1 MNPVSPAPTA
11 RIATTRV
18 HRFAALALCVFLFG
32 SAAPALAQMDPAPA
46 HPELRPVLDEFGG
59 RAGLDALMDD
69 FMTRLLADA
78 RTREFFEFADQPR
91 VKQQLAEQFCVILGG
106 DCVYTGRSMA
116 ESHEGLDIRRDEFN
130 ALVEILQDSMNA
142 RGIAF
147 SAQNK
152 LLAQLAPMHRE
163 VVTR

>member
-1 MNPVSPAPTA
+1 MNPAPSTALPGLRPLAVLLLGAALIVSAPT
-11 RIATTRV
+11 
-18 HRFAALALCVFLFG
+18 
-32 SAAPALAQMDPAPA
+32 SSAQMNPAPA
-46 HPELRPVLDEFGG
+46 NPELRPVLEEFGG
-59 RAGLDALMDD
+59 RGGLEALMDY
-69 FMTRLLADA
+69 FMARLLADA

-91 VKQQLAEQFCVILGG
+91 VKRQLVEQFCVILGG
-106 DCVYTGRSMA
+106 DCIYSGRSMA

>member
-1 MNPVSPAPTA
+1 MNPAPSTALPGLRPLAVLLLGAALIVSAPT
-11 RIATTRV
+11 
-18 HRFAALALCVFLFG
+18 
-32 SAAPALAQMDPAPA
+32 SSAQMNPAPA
-46 HPELRPVLDEFGG
+46 NPELRPVLEEFGG
-59 RAGLDALMDD
+59 RGGLEALMDD
-69 FMTRLLADA
+69 FMARLLADA

-91 VKQQLAEQFCVILGG
+91 VKRQLVEQFCVILGG
-106 DCVYTGRSMA
+106 DCIYSGRSMA